1 MVGDIETT
9 FSQWINHNRDN
20 KGKRPENGQNRRDL
34 GGGENKSAKRI
45 SNVWNHITGTNKH
58 YPHKIFPISLQINL
72 CSGTPIDK

>member
-34 GGGENKSAKRI
+34 GGAK
-45 SNVWNHITGTNKH
+45 TNQQKE
-58 YPHKIFPISLQINL
+58 YLMFETTSQAQINTIHTKYFL
-72 CSGTPIDK
+72 YHYK